1 MVSHQSRSMPSALG
15 DNPALQETGDYF
27 TPPLISP
34 PVGHPEGSWRWLWI
48 ALLCSTGASVA
59 ALGAFLWLVHLP
71 PTTNCEDSAT
81 VTSDRAQ
88 LYCAQTAAKSGNL
101 EDILTSLDLVGSWT
115 NSHPLYYEVQ
125 PLVEEWSWV
134 ALQAAERE
142 LRDNQLEAAQALI
155 TRIPGSSPV
164 YPQAQ
169 ETLARWQTEWNQ
181 GRVLLAKAEKALQ
194 QRNWATATA
203 QLQSL
208 SELENDHWRVEQVAR
223 LSRRIQQERRAVAL
237 LNQAVALATPG
248 GSERLGQALQ
258 TASQIDPDTFT
269 YQAAQV
275 YRDRWSDWLLKL
287 GLDHWYASSLEEA
300 MALGHQVALNPNRAK
315 VAQELIWLSRSRQL
329 AQASLQGWRTTPD
342 QLITLYQGMLM
353 VNRIG
358 DDSPYYGQAQS
369 SLKTWRQHLEGLMT
383 LQAAEVPGRLAH
395 LDTLKLAITQAQ
407 QVPLEH
413 PHRLRAQ
420 TLIAHW
426 QLTIERL
433 EDRPYLVKAHRLAR
447 DKTLAGLQSAIGV
460 AEAITLDRALRSEA
474 QGWIYLW
481 RSQIQEIE
489 DRPILNQA
497 RRFASQ
503 GNLFQAIAEALN
515 VKPGRALYD
524 EAQAAIAGWQWQ
536 IRQQELARQRA
547 LTPKPPVVPTLPA
560 APSLVDSA
568 TVDKNPVD
576 TPSPPPTAD
585 SPAPLPASSVAPPPR
600 VLDLSPSPDVRVP
613 SPVPQGMSSPD
624 PSSLTPAVITQ
635 PRQTPVPESP
645 TPLAPATGSS
655 PEPALSLGGP
665 PPRFPAVSTA
675 PQPETPSV
683 GRPVT
688 RMRDDTLVQ

>member
-15 DNPALQETGDYF
+15 ATSPLQEAPDYF

-34 PVGHPEGSWRWLWI
+34 PVAHPQGSWRWLWI
-48 ALLCSTGASVA
+48 ALLCSTGASVT
-59 ALGAFLWLVHLP
+59 ALGALLWLVHLP
-71 PTTNCEDSAT
+71 PTTNCEEAAT

-115 NSHPLYYEVQ
+115 NSHPLHYEVQ

-169 ETLARWQTEWNQ
+169 EALARWQTEWNQ
-181 GRVLLAKAEKALQ
+181 GRVLLAKAEEALQ
-194 QRNWATATA
+194 QSNWAMATA

-208 SELENDHWRVEQVAR
+208 SDLENDHWRVEQVAR

-287 GLDHWYASSLEEA
+287 GLDRWYASSLEEA
-300 MALGHQVALNPNRAK
+300 MALGRQAALNPNRAQ

-342 QLITLYQGMLM
+342 QLITLYQAMLM

-369 SLKTWRQHLEGLMT
+369 SLTTWRQHLKGLVT
-383 LQAAEVPGRLAH
+383 LQAAEVPGRLVH
-395 LDTLKLAITQAQ
+395 LDTLKLAIAQAQ
-407 QVPLEH
+407 QVPPGH
-413 PHRLRAQ
+413 AHRLRAQ

-433 EDRPYLVKAHRLAR
+433 EDRPYLVKAHRLAK
-447 DKTLAGLQSAIGV
+447 DKTLAGLQAAIRV
-460 AEAITLDRALRSEA
+460 AEAVTLDRALRSEA
-474 QGWIYLW
+474 QSWIYVW

-497 RRFASQ
+497 RRLAGQ

-524 EAQAAIAGWQWQ
+524 EAQAAIAGWRWQ

-547 LTPKPPVVPTLPA
+547 LTPKPPVIPTLPA
-560 APSLVDSA
+560 ATSLTDSA
-568 TVDKNPVD
+568 TVDKVD
-576 TPSPPPTAD
+576 TTSAPLAAD

-600 VLDLSPSPDVRVP
+600 ALDRSPSTDAPMPDP
-613 SPVPQGMSSPD
+613 GPQGRSSPD
-624 PSSLTPAVITQ
+624 PSSLPPAVIT
-635 PRQTPVPESP
+635 PPAETPISEPS
-645 TPLAPATGSS
+645 TLLAPSTGS
-655 PEPALSLGGP
+655 PLEPAPSPSSP
-665 PPRFPAVSTA
+665 PPRSPAVSTA
-675 PQPETPSV
+675 PQPETPLRWS
-683 GRPVT
+683 GGH
-688 RMRDDTLVQ
+688 